1 LDEHSSRN
9 NDRQEDLDLSLREKD
24 EEIEVYKSGMEQA
37 LMELEELKLVSGD
50 IDNVRFL
57 HTDHVPL

>member
-37 LMELEELKLVSGD
+37 LMELEELRLVSGD
-50 IDNVRFL
+50 LDNIRYL
-57 HTDHVPL
+57 HTNCAPL